1 MAQWG
6 TTSESGILRKNK
18 PKENH
23 DDLLVF
29 GYACKLFRD
38 DEKASYIDKGKHLI
52 PWMGDEKLKID
63 RYDCRGA
70 LSDIAPYEASRE
82 GFDAM
87 RWLGLSDSERKLEQL
102 CDKERYYS
110 LHINEE
116 EEQMYKEEEQKRQKA
131 NEFQYSY
138 DVPTD
143 PAQVMAPTV
152 PEAEEEDEEYVPS
165 PHLDVPID
173 ISIPKTVKEN
183 TRIEKTALF
192 ICKQG
197 PQMEILIKAKQAD
210 NPQFGFLNQGH
221 ELYKYYRHV
230 LAAITS
236 GRYQVTSIS
245 KKEEKREESTENNS
259 SEDHYLHPSLLS
271 TSTQPDVQTSSIP
284 SIPYKPSANCSY
296 SQLVNRIQGNS
307 QSDTSQVEASK
318 PPEALAQMTY
328 EQQQYYQYYYTAQYY
343 EYYKQLAQYQQGQG
357 QSVQPPD
364 TQLDPGVQSYI
375 QQMAYAQ
382 YIQHQSTNTN
392 PYAQIVSNVSSKEV
406 SNPYS
411 GMLASLPEQNHIATT
426 KETHVEETKAP
437 APKGEPDIG
446 ESETAK
452 KTLLCLA
459 QYGSDSDSEADGEGE
474 DKEEYKIPTGEVQIV
489 IDKMATYVAKNGV
502 QFEEIVKAKGDPRF
516 EFLNENHE
524 FYKYYK
530 SKIKNATE
538 TDKKETK
545 AVAVPPPKPK
555 EKKVIAP
562 VSFSIKKPKDDG
574 PKEIRSALPVEE
586 SDDEDTNMS
595 ETTPAATTDNSA
607 KEVESSN
614 DASNESSHKNGA
626 IFDGDDPILEMI
638 DLTDDIEERKDA
650 KRAEDKIKDKLA
662 AAAREKMV
670 SVARDRAL
678 QLERKKKAA
687 AFLKLKSAENPVVEE
702 GKSETPPAEEGK
714 DASRKKSRS
723 RERKKE
729 VVQIDDSADEEDKKK
744 KSSKK
749 KKSHK
754 RYPSPKIFKIL

>member
-1 MAQWG
+1 MAHWG

-38 DEKASYIDKGKHLI
+38 DEKASYIDKGHHLI
-52 PWMGDEKLKID
+52 PWMGDEALKID

-70 LSDIAPYEASRE
+70 LSDISPYEASRE

-116 EEQMYKEEEQKRQKA
+116 EEQMYKEEEEKRQKA

-138 DVPTD
+138 DVPQN
-143 PAQVMAPTV
+143 PAQESAPTV

-165 PHLDVPID
+165 PHLDVPVD
-173 ISIPKTVKEN
+173 IAIPKTVKEN
-183 TRIEKTALF
+183 IRIEKTALF
-192 ICKQG
+192 VCKQG

-221 ELYKYYRHV
+221 NLYKYYRHV
-230 LAAITS
+230 LAAIKS
-236 GRYQVTSIS
+236 GRYQVTSTT
-245 KKEEKREESTENNS
+245 KKEEKREEPPETSSTTD
-259 SEDHYLHPSLLS
+259 DHYLHPSLIS
-271 TSTQPDVQTSSIP
+271 TSSQPDVQTAIP
-284 SIPYKPSANCSY
+284 TIPYKPSANCSY
-296 SQLVNRIQGNS
+296 SQLVNRIQGNT
-307 QSDTSQVEASK
+307 QSESAK
-318 PPEALAQMTY
+318 PPEMTY
-328 EQQQYYQYYYTAQYY
+328 DQQQYYQYYYAAQYY
-343 EYYKQLAQYQQGQG
+343 EYYKQMAQYQQGNG
-357 QSVQPPD
+357 QANIQPPE
-364 TQLDPGVQSYI
+364 TPLDPTMQTYI

-382 YIQHQSTNTN
+382 YMQHQSSNTN
-392 PYAQIVSNVSSKEV
+392 PYAQIVSNVSKEM
-406 SNPYS
+406 SNPYPTE
-411 GMLASLPEQNHIATT
+411 PEV
-426 KETHVEETKAP
+426 VE
-437 APKGEPDIG
+437 APK
-446 ESETAK
+446 S
-452 KTLLCLA
+452 TLGLLA
-459 QYGSDSDSEADGEGE
+459 QYGSDSEPEE
-474 DKEEYKIPTGEVQIV
+474 DEDVAKTPTGEVQVV

-516 EFLNENHE
+516 EFLNESHE

-530 SKIKNATE
+530 NKIKSITE
-538 TDKKETK
+538 GGDGGT
-545 AVAVPPPKPK
+545 PPKPK

-562 VSFSIKKPKDDG
+562 VCFSIKKPKDDA
-574 PKEIRSALPVEE
+574 PKEIKSALPVEE
-586 SDDEDTNMS
+586 SDEEEKPPEIPDPVTKEG
-595 ETTPAATTDNSA
+595 ET
-607 KEVESSN
+607 SN
-614 DASNESSHKNGA
+614 DTTESSHKNGV
-626 IFDGDDPILEMI
+626 FDGEDPILEMI

-687 AFLKLKSAENPVVEE
+687 AFLKLKSAE
-702 GKSETPPAEEGK
+702 SEDKTSKK
-714 DASRKKSRS
+714 D
-723 RERKKE
+723 
-729 VVQIDDSADEEDKKK
+729 VVQIDDSGDDDEHRKR
-744 KSSKK
+744 SPKK

-754 RYPSPKIFKIL
+754 RKHSKSKHKKSKKRKRRSESCSSTNSS